1 MVTAA
6 THHGF
11 AKAGAPAME
20 WLMAIKRFR
29 EI

>member
-6 THHGF
+6 THHRF
-11 AKAGAPAME
+11 ASAATLEFGS
-20 WLMAIKRFR
+20 LMAIKRFR